1 MTIRFIFAIDIYKQ
15 LKGKIR
21 NLIQDNNTSSKDPK
35 DTTRINEEIKVP
47 QVRVIDIDGS
57 ALGVLETRAAIQLA
71 RSKELDLVE
80 IAPKADPP
88 VCKIIN
94 YGKFKYEKQKREKT
108 QRKNQVVQV
117 LKEIRFHPN
126 TDTHDFEFKTK
137 HAINFL
143 EEGNKVKASVMFKG
157 REMAYTQLGET
168 LLNKFVEK
176 ISDIAKVESPIKL
189 EGRNMNVI
197 VVPIKNKTKKK

>member
-1 MTIRFIFAIDIYKQ
+1 M
-15 LKGKIR
+15 KGIIS
-21 NLIQDNNTSSKDPK
+21 NLIQDNNTNSKEPK
-35 DTTRINEEIKVP
+35 ETVRINEEIRVA
-47 QVRVIDIDGS
+47 QVRVIDSDGT
-57 ALGVLETRAAIQLA
+57 ALGVLETKAAIALA
-71 RSKELDLVE
+71 RSRELDLVE
-80 IAPKADPP
+80 IAPKAEPP

-94 YGKFKYEKQKREKT
+94 FGKFKYEKQKREKV
-108 QRKNQVVQV
+108 QRKNQVVQI

-126 TDTHDFEFKTK
+126 TDSHDFEFKTK

-176 ISDIAKVESPIKL
+176 ISEIAKVESPIKL

-197 VVPIKNKTKKK
+197 VVPVKTKIKKK

>member
-1 MTIRFIFAIDIYKQ
+1 
-15 LKGKIR
+15 LKGIIF
-21 NLIQDNNTSSKDPK
+21 NLIQDNNTNSKEPK
-35 DTTRINEEIKVP
+35 ETVRINEEIRVA
-47 QVRVIDIDGS
+47 QVRVIDADGT
-57 ALGVLETRAAIQLA
+57 ALGVLETKAAIALA
-71 RSKELDLVE
+71 RSRELDLVE
-80 IAPKADPP
+80 IAPKAEPP

-94 YGKFKYEKQKREKT
+94 FGKFKYEKQKREKV
-108 QRKNQVVQV
+108 QRKNQVVQI

-126 TDTHDFEFKTK
+126 TDSHDFEFKTK

-168 LLNKFVEK
+168 LLQKFVEK
-176 ISDIAKVESPIKL
+176 ISEIAKVESPIKL

-197 VVPIKNKTKKK
+197 VVPVKTKLKKK